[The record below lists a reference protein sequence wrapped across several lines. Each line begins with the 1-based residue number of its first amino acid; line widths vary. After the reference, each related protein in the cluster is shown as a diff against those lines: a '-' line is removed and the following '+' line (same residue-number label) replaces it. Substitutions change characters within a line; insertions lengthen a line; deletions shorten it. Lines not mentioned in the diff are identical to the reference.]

1 LPDIDITEEE
11 ISIEAGDT
19 RLKITGVLSREH
31 AKWLI
36 IATLLLVGVNLDR
49 LGNLV

>member
-1 LPDIDITEEE
+1 MPDIDISEEE

-36 IATLLLVGVNLDR
+36 LVTLVLVGVNFDR
-49 LGNLV
+49 IGNFL